1 MFHGVQ
7 ARNQIFLGEFQLS
20 DKVGCILAYP
30 GSYPHTTSQCPSI
43 LVQYLPPHRSHW
55 EKSIRLSLHG
65 LFAPGLSAYPSYC
78 HSNLVAKTRIANI
91 TNVMLHKQ
99 SNIFMMKIP
108 SSKSAL
114 FSVWMAAKKHC
125 KFCQSTKYNKSA
137 WRWRWWWPWRW
148 RWRWRWWWRWHWRW
162 RWRWRCDDDTQ
173 LLIRGVCP
181 WQDSC
186 QGGGRSASGEAPSN
200 ILRYTNLRYIWL
212 FKHS

>member
-1 MFHGVQ
+1 MVYFSIMALYCCFLLSCDNSEKRDIWRYFLLLRIQTAICPMFHGVQ

-99 SNIFMMKIP
+99 SNIFMMKTP
-108 SSKSAL
+108 SSKSAM
-114 FSVWMAAKKHC
+114 FSVWMAAKTLQVLTVDKI
-125 KFCQSTKYNKSA
+125 Q
-137 WRWRWWWPWRW
+137 
-148 RWRWRWWWRWHWRW
+148 
-162 RWRWRCDDDTQ
+162 
-173 LLIRGVCP
+173 
-181 WQDSC
+181 
-186 QGGGRSASGEAPSN
+186 
-200 ILRYTNLRYIWL
+200 
-212 FKHS
+212 